1 MDPDHDHEEDD
12 PDLERDDLDLDQ
24 HPKDVVSWRYFDGT
38 NRIPLL
44 SLVSSQPS
52 PRVRFGFPTV

>member
-12 PDLERDDLDLDQ
+12 PDLERDDLDLGQ
-24 HPKDVVSWRYFDGT
+24 HPEDVVSGKYLAGT
-38 NRIPLL
+38 SWIPLL